1 MRIVLRYDD
10 FGPSTVAEYAEIEQA
25 LFELFFE
32 LNIPMMVGAV
42 PLMPEDA
49 FDPQNEQFYALAE
62 DEERIAL
69 MQKALEHGFQ
79 LALHGYTHQVA
90 ARSVLSEFSGQAK
103 QVQHQKISDGVRL
116 LETCFPETKVGTFIP
131 PWNTHDHVT
140 VGAVQDVGIHQLSA
154 GDDAQLR
161 EQNGVVVS
169 PSYPIESFLA
179 YLRLYSLDDLARLV
193 GDGYLVITFHA
204 YQFLESH
211 PHYATSVEEFGQVIR
226 ELLGR
231 GFPVVSLT
239 ADVGADEMKPAAAV
253 RLAARF
259 GLLVKAHTS
268 YGRMILG
275 FAKGAGKL
283 LGQTVEKWIIDL
295 SAFGL
300 YYALRLYRRAA

>member
-10 FGPSTVAEYAEIEQA
+10 FGPSTVAEYTEIERA

-42 PLMPEDA
+42 PLMPQDA
-49 FDPQNEQFYALAE
+49 FDPHNDQFYALAE
-62 DEERIAL
+62 DEKRIAL
-69 MQKALEHGFQ
+69 MKKALEHGFQ

-90 ARSVLSEFSGQAK
+90 DRAILSEFSGQPRA
-103 QVQHQKISDGVRL
+103 VQHQKISDGVRL
-116 LETCFPETKVGTFIP
+116 LEACFPETKVGTFIP

-140 VGAVQDVGIHQLSA
+140 VDAVQDVGIHHLSA
-154 GDDAQLR
+154 GDDARLR
-161 EQNGVVVS
+161 EQNGMVVS

-211 PHYATSVEEFGQVIR
+211 PHYATSVDDFGGVIR
-226 ELLGR
+226 ELLGH

-239 ADVGADEMKPAAAV
+239 AETDVHEMRPAAEV

-259 GLLVKAHTS
+259 GLFVKSHTS
-268 YGRMILG
+268 YGRMIFG
-275 FAKGAGKL
+275 FAKGASKW
-283 LGQTVEKWIIDL
+283 LGQTAEKGIIDL
-295 SAFGL
+295 SALGL
-300 YYALRLYRRAA
+300 YFVLRLYRKAA